1 METALVNAAGVNL
14 NRDMMAATIFGF
26 GFVPQVV
33 LNFEIA
39 FGINRRFSLI
49 VIKIKNGKYLR
60 IGNML
65 FIQDFFDLFAGAA
78 GDDMNIELEQIKTTL
93 KRHRG
98 RAQVL
103 IYLPDG
109 KILKTDSD
117 LWAEPSDALRRQLM
131 ALVGAEN
138 VKVQQ

>member
-1 METALVNAAGVNL
+1 METALVNAAVVNL

-33 LNFEIA
+33 LNFEIT

-65 FIQDFFDLFAGAA
+65 FIQDFFDLPAGAA
-78 GDDMNIELEQIKTTL
+78 GDDMNLPSPLQGGGGKFSEIFRSGGDNPVKIE
-93 KRHRG
+93 
-98 RAQVL
+98 
-103 IYLPDG
+103 PDFN
-109 KILKTDSD
+109 IF
-117 LWAEPSDALRRQLM
+117 
-131 ALVGAEN
+131 
-138 VKVQQ
+138 